1 MTSFEQTAHV
11 RCPLERP
18 VPESR
23 TRPCRIHGHLDFRTD
38 GVIDRVSFGAG
49 WLGVT
54 EYGQRESG
62 KTQKGK
68 GLKETEK

>member
-1 MTSFEQTAHV
+1 MMTSFEQTAHV

-38 GVIDRVSFGAG
+38 GFIGYRSALAGLGLRRMDRERVAR
-49 WLGVT
+49 
-54 EYGQRESG
+54 QKRE
-62 KTQKGK
+62 KD
-68 GLKETEK
+68 